1 MVYDF
6 SDRLSKLDEMIVA
19 GERTKPLYDSIPDTI
34 ARLESLQELHMQA
47 GEFSNSLLQLD
58 SLQTQLSLQL
68 ANNLSLL
75 QVSHWLTPL
84 GLILSFTCSK
94 PKRSSKTTRQTS
106 TKTLSLCSKELRK
119 FKR

>member
-1 MVYDF
+1 MIHNF
-6 SDRLSKLDEMIVA
+6 SDRLNKLDEMIVA

-34 ARLESLQELHMQA
+34 ARLESLQELHMEA

-75 QVSHWLTPL
+75 QVSPWLTPL
-84 GLILSFTCSK
+84 GLILSLLAANQEEVRK
-94 PKRSSKTTRQTS
+94 QQDKHLPK
-106 TKTLSLCSKELRK
+106 L
-119 FKR
+119 

>member
-1 MVYDF
+1 
-6 SDRLSKLDEMIVA
+6 MIVA

-34 ARLESLQELHMQA
+34 ARLESLQELHMEA

-75 QVSHWLTPL
+75 QVSPWLTPL
-84 GLILSFTCSK
+84 GLILSLLAANQEEVRK
-94 PKRSSKTTRQTS
+94 QQDKHLPK
-106 TKTLSLCSKELRK
+106 L
-119 FKR
+119 

>member
-1 MVYDF
+1 MLMIHNF
-6 SDRLSKLDEMIVA
+6 SDRLNKLDEMIVA

-34 ARLESLQELHMQA
+34 ARLESLQELHMEA

-75 QVSHWLTPL
+75 QVSPWLTPL
-84 GLILSFTCSK
+84 GLILSLLAANQEEVRK
-94 PKRSSKTTRQTS
+94 QQDKHLPK
-106 TKTLSLCSKELRK
+106 L
-119 FKR
+119 

>member
-1 MVYDF
+1 MLMIYNL
-6 SDRLSKLDEMIVA
+6 SDRLNKLDEMIVA

-34 ARLESLQELHMQA
+34 ARLESLQELHMEA

-75 QVSHWLTPL
+75 QVSPWLTPH
-84 GLILSFTCSK
+84 GLILSLLAANQEEVRK
-94 PKRSSKTTRQTS
+94 QQDKHLPK
-106 TKTLSLCSKELRK
+106 L
-119 FKR
+119 

>member
-1 MVYDF
+1 MLMIYNF
-6 SDRLSKLDEMIVA
+6 SDRLNKLDEMIVA

-34 ARLESLQELHMQA
+34 ARLESLQELHMEA

-75 QVSHWLTPL
+75 QVSPWLTPL
-84 GLILSFTCSK
+84 GLILSLLAANQEEVRK
-94 PKRSSKTTRQTS
+94 QQDKHLPK
-106 TKTLSLCSKELRK
+106 L
-119 FKR
+119 